1 MLQTDWPLSHFT
13 EDNNDQ
19 CVSVFSC
26 VFVKPFA
33 YFEWYTNS
41 LITMIV
47 AALKLH
53 GK

>member
-19 CVSVFSC
+19 CVS
-26 VFVKPFA
+26 KPFA